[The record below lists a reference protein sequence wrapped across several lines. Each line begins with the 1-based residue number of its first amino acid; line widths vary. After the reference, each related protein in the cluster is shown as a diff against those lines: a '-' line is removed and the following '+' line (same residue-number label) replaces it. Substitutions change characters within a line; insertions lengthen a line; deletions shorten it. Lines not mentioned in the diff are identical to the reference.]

1 MSTDTPILIELDEG
15 AVLAPAGWTEAMAA
29 QAVTDGLIQPD
40 EAADALSVAAGA
52 AQIEA
57 ALEAE
62 GLAALITAGEAA
74 LDAAVVR
81 GLIQV
86 HNPASLQRIAWP
98 KARRDEPA
106 ALAQAQAA
114 LARGARLAITGA
126 PSHAA
131 LDALD
136 ASARLVDPDGAS
148 GAGVLIAPEGEDID
162 AALDAEAARNRA
174 GAALAAGAR
183 ALDAALTDLA
193 IEAMRNQL
201 DATRPSVARKAASAR
216 LTGAPDADILA
227 ALGGAAQRGAYAS
240 ALDGGANPERRRITI
255 AAPYAHRAD
264 VSMRAAPATD
274 PTGSLSDEDEAL
286 GASLSLAAF
295 FNGAFDAPR
304 FETAVQ
310 TLVRALAPHGLVV
323 IRLEGLAQTLMR
335 AGVAY
340 DSDDARAVAGTLA
353 ALAAGAALAEGAR
366 STDDVKRARDAAS
379 DLPAPPAAF
388 AAAHARAQVLWHTP
402 PQKKAPLRLKARV
415 AFARDMASARRLAA
429 SCGLAPLSSV
439 ISFGPRPNGGYGKRL
454 RDEARIGLDALRLGA
469 AERENVRAYV
479 EGRRTLRGAPGVSL
493 EALERKGLTD
503 PALESIEEACADA
516 FTLRAA
522 VHPLVI
528 GPDVCE
534 KALRLPPDVAA
545 GKRGDLMMTLGFSEQ
560 EIADAERYCMGAGVF
575 TGAPTLTEAQAA
587 IFACGADVSAEA
599 RLALAEAVAP
609 FAQSALDL
617 SLGAGDAR
625 SDMLARAEAANV
637 ALLKVRAEAPPA
649 VLVLP
654 ALEDAAE
661 EAPAPAAQQQS
672 RAPLVL
678 EDEAPEPKQ
687 RRRLPDRRKGY
698 IQKAT
703 VAGHKVYLH
712 TGEYD
717 DGSLGE
723 IFIDLHK
730 ESAAFRS
737 LMNNFAI
744 AISIGLQYR
753 VPLEEYVDAFLFT
766 RFEPSGEVKGN
777 DTIRHATS
785 TLDYIFRELAV
796 SYLDRSD
803 LAHVDPFEARGDG
816 IGKHAI
822 EAETAA
828 RLISHGFARG
838 GATPDNLVVLK
849 PRAPEAPP
857 TKERKEEPQRTRAK
871 SNGPSYSA
879 DPCPHC
885 EHFVV
890 DAATLVCAACGQSA
904 AAKTS

>member
-1 MSTDTPILIELDEG
+1 MSADTPTLLDLDEG
-15 AVLAPAGWTEAMAA
+15 LVLVPPGWTEAMAV
-29 QAVTDGLIQPD
+29 QAFVDGLVQPD

-52 AQIEA
+52 AQVEA

-74 LDAAVVR
+74 LDAAIVR

-86 HNPASLQRIAWP
+86 HNPASLQRIVWP
-98 KARRDEPA
+98 KARRDEAA
-106 ALAQAQAA
+106 ALAHAQAA
-114 LARGARLAITGA
+114 LARGARLAIVGA
-126 PSHAA
+126 PSQAA

-148 GAGVLIAPEGEDID
+148 GAGVLIAPEGEELD
-162 AALDAEAARNRA
+162 AALASEAARNRA

-227 ALGGAAQRGAYAS
+227 ALGGAAQRGAYAA
-240 ALDGGANPERRRITI
+240 ALDGGANPERRRVTI
-255 AAPYAHRAD
+255 AAPFALGAD

-295 FNGAFDAPR
+295 LNGAFDAPR
-304 FETAVQ
+304 FEAAVQ

-340 DSDDARAVAGTLA
+340 DCADARAIAATLA

-366 STDDVKRARDAAS
+366 PADDVKRARDAAIE
-379 DLPAPPAAF
+379 LPAPPAAF
-388 AAAHARAQVLWHTP
+388 AAAHARAQTLWHAP
-402 PQKKAPLRLKARV
+402 PQKKAPLRLKARI
-415 AFARDMASARRLAA
+415 AFARDMASARRLGA

-454 RDEARIGLDALRLGA
+454 RDEARIGLDALRLGG
-469 AERENVRAYV
+469 AEREAARAFV

-493 EALERKGLTD
+493 EALERKGLTE
-503 PALESIEEACADA
+503 PALDAIEEACADA

-534 KALRLPPDVAA
+534 RALKLPPDVAA
-545 GKRGDLMMTLGFSEQ
+545 GKRGDLMMTLGFTED
-560 EIADAERYCMGAGVF
+560 EIADAERFCMGAGVF
-575 TGAPTLTEAQAA
+575 AGAPSLTQAQAA
-587 IFACGADVSAEA
+587 IFACGADVSPQA

-617 SLGAGDAR
+617 TLTTGDDRA
-625 SDMLARAEAANV
+625 DMLARAEAANV
-637 ALLKVRAEAPPA
+637 ALLKVRAEAPPV

-661 EAPAPAAQQQS
+661 ETPAPASAPAPAVA
-672 RAPLVL
+672 REEIAG
-678 EDEAPEPKQ
+678 EPTQ

-717 DGSLGE
+717 DGALGE

-730 ESAAFRS
+730 EGAAFRS

-796 SYLDRSD
+796 SYLGRAD

-816 IGKHAI
+816 TGKHAI

-849 PRAPEAPP
+849 PRAPEAAP

-871 SNGPSYSA
+871 STGPAYAS

-890 DAATLVCAACGQSA
+890 DAATMVCAACGQSA